1 MRVRVLLPFILS
13 LAFVAP
19 ALPCP
24 GAGCISPAEPGFPG
38 QTITADFGP
47 PPLAP
52 ARSDSGSST
61 ASAASIWAAPGSAI
75 ELLPL
80 PVEAAPFVAADDVP
94 RKGFPRGV
102 DRPPKSSS

>member
-13 LAFVAP
+13 LTFVVP

-24 GAGCISPAEPGFPG
+24 GAARTAPVEPGFPG

-47 PPLAP
+47 PPLTP
-52 ARSDSGSST
+52 ARSDNGSST
-61 ASAASIWAAPGSAI
+61 VLAASTWATAGSAI

-80 PVEAAPFVAADDVP
+80 PVENVHFIVNRDAPRA
-94 RKGFPRGV
+94 GFPPGV
-102 DRPPKSSS
+102 DRPPKSSL